1 MHVGKSFLSGSTPSL
16 LELGVHVGEVLQR
29 VSRVEAAHYHVEGGL
44 QDLELQVL
52 LQVMLELLQAQ
63 LDH

>member
-16 LELGVHVGEVLQR
+16 LEFGVHVAEVLQR

-52 LQVMLELLQAQ
+52 L
-63 LDH
+63 